1 VVNITRE
8 TVDTPCGFPVF
19 RFPLVH
25 RCRLPQATSVLYL
38 ILVESNSSVR
48 RSAHPCTI
56 FVGTI
61 PPRVRVYGEQGELL
75 DLIDRFADRLGPYR
89 YMGSSFRMKSAH
101 QADVKGKGILYD
113 DDDDVPIKLVDR
125 DDSYLIKEFGLSLI
139 GKILNHRK
147 QTVEKLLQTM
157 PAQWGLADKITA
169 NDLGNGKFLLNFTTE
184 EDLNFVLRQGP
195 FHYNFCMFVLVRWE
209 PIVHDDYPWIIP
221 FWVHLI
227 GFPLHLWTDTNLRN
241 IGGRIGHI
249 DTLELTEGRM
259 LIEVD
264 SRRPLKFSR
273 KVEYEGDEVTIE
285 IKYDKLFKHCSI
297 CGMMSHEK
305 GYCPSLDIRTRIQPS
320 LQRSGVFS
328 RVQLPQDQMLHSQ
341 SSQQSSRQSLLTGR
355 DRYASSQAARYV
367 SSGNNYDSRGSQYRA
382 REEDQRGHHGDRVMR
397 RRNEYKQRN
406 RDGGTRYGPYE
417 RRTEQAWR
425 VKARKAEAYDAVQTR
440 PEHAETSQE
449 IVPYEQ
455 VCEPST
461 VDNNAGGSS
470 RKLASTIVTPV
481 RDHHMVENVTLR
493 DGGDARSLTFSPL
506 RETESSGA
514 KDQIIEALHDMELLD
529 QQDGGMLDTDDNEDD
544 LLGLDLMEMEATGAR
559 EDPSDGKGRPSGTK
573 STRNRKLGVKRSAP
587 LGIPSRKFEIL
598 PIIVS

>member
-1 VVNITRE
+1 
-8 TVDTPCGFPVF
+8 
-19 RFPLVH
+19 
-25 RCRLPQATSVLYL
+25 
-38 ILVESNSSVR
+38 
-48 RSAHPCTI
+48 
-56 FVGTI
+56 
-61 PPRVRVYGEQGELL
+61 
-75 DLIDRFADRLGPYR
+75 
-89 YMGSSFRMKSAH
+89 MGSSFLMKSAH
-101 QADVKGKGILYD
+101 QADVKGKGILYE

-147 QTVEKLLQTM
+147 QSVEKLLQTM

-184 EDLNFVLRQGP
+184 EDLNFVLQQGP

-209 PIVHDDYPWIIP
+209 PIVHNDYPWIIP

-264 SRRPLKFSR
+264 SRQPLKFSR

-320 LQRSGVFS
+320 LERSGVFS
-328 RVQLPQDQMLHSQ
+328 RVQLPQEQMLHSQ
-341 SSQQSSRQSLLTGR
+341 SLQQSSRQSLLMGR
-355 DRYASSQAARYV
+355 DRYASSQATRHV
-367 SSGNNYDSRGSQYRA
+367 LRTNSSGSNCESRGSQYRA
-382 REEDQRGHHGDRVMR
+382 REDIDHRGHHSDRVMR

-425 VKARKAEAYDAVQTR
+425 VKIRKAEASDAVQTR
-440 PEHAETSQE
+440 PEHAETS
-449 IVPYEQ
+449 
-455 VCEPST
+455 
-461 VDNNAGGSS
+461 
-470 RKLASTIVTPV
+470 
-481 RDHHMVENVTLR
+481 
-493 DGGDARSLTFSPL
+493 FSPL
-506 RETESSGA
+506 REAEPSGA
-514 KDQIIEALHDMELLD
+514 KDQIIEALHDMELMD
-529 QQDGGMLDTDDNEDD
+529 QQDGGMPDTDDNEDD
-544 LLGLDLMEMEATGAR
+544 LIGLDLMEMEATGDR
-559 EDPSDGKGRPSGTK
+559 EEAPDGKGRPSGDLQLSDRRQLMRLCVDQKAQDDITQGR
-573 STRNRKLGVKRSAP
+573 SKRVLQSM
-587 LGIPSRKFEIL
+587 R
-598 PIIVS
+598 V